1 MSMDHTKWDMFS
13 HLFTA
18 HSIERWKASHLPN
31 FCNSAIKNSKGLDM
45 KKIAVNIHP
54 KEQRQRKSKEKA
66 QHEMMAV
73 HLTGLWVAV

>member
-1 MSMDHTKWDMFS
+1 
-13 HLFTA
+13 
-18 HSIERWKASHLPN
+18 
-31 FCNSAIKNSKGLDM
+31 M

-66 QHEMMAV
+66 QHEMMAI